1 MNDNQYDQFIN
12 TLLKQLQSN
21 GNGWGF
27 YSDQED
33 EKNPP
38 VCTTEEWEDFAKQYG
53 LEDGEVKL

>member
-27 YSDQED
+27 YSDQ
-33 EKNPP
+33 
-38 VCTTEEWEDFAKQYG
+38 
-53 LEDGEVKL
+53 